1 MKEVQKKIK
10 YGELDANGQKIKQ
23 KQMNGEKIKRNG
35 TNINL
40 GILKIALKNS
50 IISSIKLK
58 NNS

>member
-10 YGELDANGQKIKQ
+10 YGELDANGQNIKQ

-58 NNS
+58 K